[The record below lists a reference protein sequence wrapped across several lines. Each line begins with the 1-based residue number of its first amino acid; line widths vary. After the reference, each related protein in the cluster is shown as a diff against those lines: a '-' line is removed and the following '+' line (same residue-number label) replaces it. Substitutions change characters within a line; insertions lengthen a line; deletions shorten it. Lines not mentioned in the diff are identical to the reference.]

1 MAYTC
6 ITCRVVFHEP
16 DIQRAHYKTDWHR
29 YNLKRKVA
37 ELPTVTADDFREK
50 VLAQQ
55 SLTLAAEADTKGTKV
70 CLVCKKHFATENAY
84 SCHVQSKKHKDKAA
98 LDTAKQQALDA
109 RGAPHEDQALPKV
122 NDPEAETPI
131 VVEEECEPEPL
142 EINECLFCSKKSE
155 DMESSLTHMN
165 KTHGFFIPDLDYIV
179 DVEGLI
185 GYLCEKVGVGCMC
198 LYCNDRGKAYHSAE
212 AVQQHMVSKSH
223 CKIFFEDDAAFEY
236 AEYYDYSSSY
246 PEGHE
251 GPQCQTLAI
260 PENAAYVNDDLE
272 LVLPSGVAVGH
283 RALRYVY
290 KQRVPTLEHRKAA
303 LVSRLLAQY
312 RALGSREHCSG
323 EGAVKRVRDQRWF
336 GKMCQ
341 ERDMK
346 LGVRANKLQKHFR
359 AQMLV

>member
-16 DIQRAHYKTDWHR
+16 EIQRAHYKTDWHR
-29 YNLKRKVA
+29 YNLKRKMA

-55 SLTLAAEADTKGTKV
+55 SLAAETENKGTRV
-70 CLVCKKHFATENAY
+70 CLQCKKQFATENSY
-84 SCHVQSKKHKDKAA
+84 NCHVRSKRHLEKVASSEAQGAVQLSPNEQAA
-98 LDTAKQQALDA
+98 SNS
-109 RGAPHEDQALPKV
+109 PPVCE
-122 NDPEAETPI
+122 PEAETPI

-142 EINECLFCSKKSE
+142 EINECLFCSKKSD
-155 DMESSLTHMN
+155 DMESSLIHMS
-165 KTHGFFIPDLDYIV
+165 KAHGFFIPDLDYIA
-179 DVEGLI
+179 DIKGLI
-185 GYLCEKVGVGCMC
+185 SYLCEKVGVGCMC
-198 LYCNDRGKAYHSAE
+198 LYCNDRGKAFHSVE
-212 AVQQHMVSKSH
+212 AVQQHMVTKSH

-251 GPQCQTLAI
+251 EGAECQTLAVASD
-260 PENAAYVNDDLE
+260 NSAYVNDDLA

-283 RALRYVY
+283 RALRYLY
-290 KQRVPTLEHRKAA
+290 KQRLPTLEHRKAA
-303 LVSRLLAQY
+303 MVSRLLAQY
-312 RALGSREHCSG
+312 RALGSREHCVG
-323 EGAVKRVRDQRWF
+323 EAVKRVRDQRWF

-359 AQMLV
+359 PQMMV